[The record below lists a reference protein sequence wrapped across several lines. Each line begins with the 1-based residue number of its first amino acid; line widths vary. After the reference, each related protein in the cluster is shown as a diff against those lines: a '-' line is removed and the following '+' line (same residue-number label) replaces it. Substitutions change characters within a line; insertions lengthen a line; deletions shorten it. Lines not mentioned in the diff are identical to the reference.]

1 MENNFDDYIRQLQS
15 LESSENI
22 ASLKSLR
29 DMHSAV
35 LLHFPAIMEGVNDL
49 IASGS
54 VQIDIINDIKEK
66 IPVLSRCRKLYEEL
80 SASEKSHLYSSS
92 IERLLHQKETVTL
105 LEAEQ
110 YQSDLADMIQRNEI
124 QIKTE
129 KNPPVQT
136 EIPMRFVS
144 KMTGKQ
150 FMNIWHLLKQ
160 GNKQQAIEYCREVT
174 GADLKHSQE
183 FIDKIAR
190 CNSFKEAYKEL
201 VEIVR
206 EENKSKGSSGCYIAT
221 AVYGSYDC
229 PEVWTLR
236 RYRDVVLDSTWYGR
250 LFIKV
255 YYTISPILVKRFGS
269 AEWFRMF
276 FLKNLNKWVIE
287 LNKLGFENTPY
298 VDKY

>member
-1 MENNFDDYIRQLQS
+1 
-15 LESSENI
+15 
-22 ASLKSLR
+22 
-29 DMHSAV
+29 
-35 LLHFPAIMEGVNDL
+35 
-49 IASGS
+49 
-54 VQIDIINDIKEK
+54 
-66 IPVLSRCRKLYEEL
+66 
-80 SASEKSHLYSSS
+80 
-92 IERLLHQKETVTL
+92 
-105 LEAEQ
+105 
-110 YQSDLADMIQRNEI
+110 
-124 QIKTE
+124 
-129 KNPPVQT
+129 
-136 EIPMRFVS
+136 
-144 KMTGKQ
+144 
-150 FMNIWHLLKQ
+150 MNIWQLLKQ

-190 CNSFKEAYKEL
+190 CNSFKEAYKEA

>member
-1 MENNFDDYIRQLQS
+1 MENSFDDYIRQLQS

-22 ASLKSLR
+22 ASLKTLR
-29 DMHSAV
+29 DMHRMV
-35 LLHFPAIMEGVNDL
+35 LLHFPAIMEGINS
-49 IASGS
+49 IIESGS

-66 IPVLSRCRKLYEEL
+66 IPVLSRCRKLYEKL
-80 SASEKSHLYSSS
+80 SASKKSHLYGSS
-92 IERLLHQKETVTL
+92 IERLLQQKETVTL

-129 KNPPVQT
+129 KNPPVQIET
-136 EIPMRFVS
+136 QMQPAAPITLGQFHEIWRLLQQG
-144 KMTGKQ
+144 KKLQATKYYKEATG
-150 FMNIWHLLKQ
+150 F
-160 GNKQQAIEYCREVT
+160 
-174 GADLKHSQE
+174 DLKNSKDY
-183 FIDKIAR
+183 IDKIAR
-190 CNSFKEAYKEL
+190 CNSFKDA
-201 VEIVR
+201 IHIAH

-276 FLKNLNKWVIE
+276 FLKNLNKWVVE

>member
-1 MENNFDDYIRQLQS
+1 MQNNFDDYIKQLQN

-29 DMHSAV
+29 DMHSVV
-35 LLHFPAIMEGVNDL
+35 LLHFPAIMEGVNNL

-54 VQIDIINDIKEK
+54 VPEGIINDIKEK
-66 IPVLSRCRKLYEEL
+66 IPVLSRCRKLHDEL

-92 IERLLHQKETVTL
+92 IERLLQQKETVTL
-105 LEAEQ
+105 LEVEQ
-110 YQSDLADMIQRNEI
+110 YQSDLADLLQKNDI

-136 EIPMRFVS
+136 ETPTQPAAPITLGQFHEIWRFL
-144 KMTGKQ
+144 Q
-150 FMNIWHLLKQ
+150 Q
-160 GNKQQAIEYCREVT
+160 GNKLQAVKYYKEAT
-174 GADLKHSQE
+174 GFDLKNSKDY
-183 FIDKIAR
+183 IDKIAQ
-190 CNSFKEAYKEL
+190 CNSFKDALHIAHE
-201 VEIVR
+201 V
-206 EENKSKGSSGCYIAT
+206 NKSKGSFGCYIAT

-236 RYRDVVLDSTWYGR
+236 RYRDIVLDSTWYGR
-250 LFIKV
+250 LFIQI
-255 YYTISPILVKRFGS
+255 YYTISPILVKRFGN
-269 AEWFRMF
+269 AEWFRNL

-287 LNKLGFENTPY
+287 LNQQGFENTPY